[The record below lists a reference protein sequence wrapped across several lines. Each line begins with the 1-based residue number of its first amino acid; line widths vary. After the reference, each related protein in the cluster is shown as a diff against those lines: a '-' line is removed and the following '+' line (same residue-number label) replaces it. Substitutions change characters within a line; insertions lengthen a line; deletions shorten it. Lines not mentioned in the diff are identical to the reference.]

1 MVIIK
6 VAMTDAD
13 KYIHYYATF
22 SGKRVDLYNYNKQL
36 IRRFNM
42 KADVVTANVSGAGR
56 DAIVAIV
63 MKDGKMHLYKSDG
76 TLIRR

>member
-1 MVIIK
+1 MVNNI
-6 VAMTDAD
+6 MTSAD

-42 KADVVTANVSGAGR
+42 KADVVNAQVSGSGKNAS
-56 DAIVAIV
+56 VAIV
-63 MKDGKMHLYKSDG
+63 LKDGKSYLYKSNG
-76 TLIRR
+76 QLIRS